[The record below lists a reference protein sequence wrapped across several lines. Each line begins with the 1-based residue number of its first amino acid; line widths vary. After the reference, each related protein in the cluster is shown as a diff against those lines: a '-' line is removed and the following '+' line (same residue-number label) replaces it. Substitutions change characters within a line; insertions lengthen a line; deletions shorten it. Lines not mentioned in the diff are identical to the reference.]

1 MSSRRQKITLL
12 TRTTR
17 GRAAAASFLASLSEA
32 LGEPMEACSLVS
44 LPESDALL
52 EAFRNGYQRAINGE
66 QVRHR
71 TFFRAPEAGRV
82 FQLTD
87 CLADQMA
94 GERAFLLAKVRMDCG
109 AVVADTSTLLR
120 HAASVISFDGD
131 SLCAMSMDRT
141 QGLLI
146 DHNPDDIEQT
156 YEVAVWGDR
165 WSALSRACESKDFT

>member
-1 MSSRRQKITLL
+1 MSSRQQKIRLL

-32 LGEPMEACSLVS
+32 LGEPIEASALVS

-52 EAFRNGYQRAINGE
+52 EVFRNGYERAFGGE
-66 QVRHR
+66 QVGHR
-71 TFFRAPEAGRV
+71 AFCRAPEARRV
-82 FQLTD
+82 FQVTD
-87 CLADQMA
+87 CLADQTA
-94 GERAFLLAKVRMDCG
+94 GERVFLLAKLRTDCG
-109 AVVADTSTLLR
+109 AVVVDISLLLR

-131 SLCAMSMDRT
+131 SLSAMSMGRT

-165 WSALSRACESKDFT
+165 WSPLARACDSQDLT

>member
-1 MSSRRQKITLL
+1 V
-12 TRTTR
+12 
-17 GRAAAASFLASLSEA
+17 ASFLASLSEA
-32 LGEPMEACSLVS
+32 LGEPIQASALVS
-44 LPESDALL
+44 VPESDALL

-66 QVRHR
+66 HVGHQV
-71 TFFRAPEAGRV
+71 FFRAPEARRV

-87 CLADQMA
+87 CLADQTA
-94 GERAFLLAKVRMDCG
+94 GERAFLLAKVRTECG
-109 AVVADTSTLLR
+109 AVVADISTLLR

-131 SLCAMSMDRT
+131 SLCALSMDRT

-165 WSALSRACESKDFT
+165 WLPLARACEPNDFT

>member
-1 MSSRRQKITLL
+1 MSSRQQKIALL

-17 GRAAAASFLASLSEA
+17 GRMAAASFLALLSEA
-32 LGEPMEACSLVS
+32 VGEPMAASALVS

-52 EAFRNGYQRAINGE
+52 EAFRNGYQTAINGE
-66 QVRHR
+66 QLGHR
-71 TFFRAPEAGRV
+71 AFFRAPEAGRV
-82 FQLTD
+82 FQIMD
-87 CLADQMA
+87 CLADQTV

-109 AVVADTSTLLR
+109 AVVADIAMLLR

-156 YEVAVWGDR
+156 YEIAVWGDR
-165 WSALSRACESKDFT
+165 WSPLARACHAKDFT